1 MLEITEKQAYPNG
14 LLDKIV
20 ENLMEERLFG
30 VAYQETRETT
40 EFDKWMKE
48 SISLSN
54 SIMFKMGSGRSL
66 FKQYEELSASSES
79 AFLKNAYKRGFLDGI
94 KFISQIL

>member
-1 MLEITEKQAYPNG
+1 MLEITEKQVCPIR
-14 LLDKIV
+14 LLDKII

-30 VAYQETRETT
+30 VAYQETRETS
-40 EFDKWMKE
+40 EYDKWLEE

-54 SIMFKMGSGRSL
+54 GIMVKMGSDRSL

-79 AFLKNAYKRGFLDGI
+79 AFLQNTYKRGFLDGI
-94 KFISQIL
+94 EFISEVL